1 MKNETSNKET
11 KFSLHNSEN
20 YKTELTS
27 NICDVTKIYS
37 ELIMEYFRFIQENIK
52 LSASKM
58 SKFIIT
64 RGLDTIT
71 NVFLN
76 LLYYT
81 KNLDVTYFHCQ
92 KSFYFYVEF
101 VGQISDDEKMFLQL
115 TSRDATTYVYKKT
128 IFEINNEFK
137 KLHPEISSL
146 FISKLDIIKIYINI
160 YQTYLFKIIN
170 STHKKE
176 INKEIQ
182 LSYIDQFIKITEKLN
197 TLNNDLL
204 HNKSNVCLLEKIIDK
219 LYDKIEDADFFFK
232 VNFML
237 AKKFLKNNNIVKNVE
252 EKIHLDEFN
261 DKLLESNDKFI
272 SWFLI

>member
-128 IFEINNEFK
+128 VFDINNEFK
-137 KLHPEISSL
+137 KQYENVSL
-146 FISKLDIIKIYINI
+146 EFRDKMNIIKSYINLYQI
-160 YQTYLFKIIN
+160 YLVKIIQSEN
-170 STHKKE
+170 IDISYLLNLNKLCEK
-176 INKEIQ
+176 INN
-182 LSYIDQFIKITEKLN
+182 LS
-197 TLNNDLL
+197 
-204 HNKSNVCLLEKIIDK
+204 NKSKIFLLENITDK
-219 LYDKIEDADFFFK
+219 LYNKNLNIDKFFEINSLL
-232 VNFML
+232 V
-237 AKKFLKNNNIVKNVE
+237 KKFLKNQEIFKNAE
-252 EKIHLDEFN
+252 QKFNLEEFN
-261 DKLLESNDKFI
+261 DKLFIETPDKFI
-272 SWFLI
+272 TWLLLN

>member
-1 MKNETSNKET
+1 MKSGIINKD
-11 KFSLHNSEN
+11 KNYSLHDSEN
-20 YKTELTS
+20 YKKELVCTVS
-27 NICDVTKIYS
+27 DVTSKYS
-37 ELIMEYFRFIQENIK
+37 LLIIEYFKFIQENIK
-52 LSASKM
+52 VTSNTNL
-58 SKFIIT
+58 SKFIII

-71 NVFLN
+71 NVFLHI
-76 LLYYT
+76 LYYT
-81 KNLDVTYFHCQ
+81 KNVDLTYFHCQ

-176 INKEIQ
+176 LQ
-182 LSYIDQFIKITEKLN
+182 LSYIDQFIKITEKFN

>member
-20 YKTELTS
+20 YKSELTS

-52 LSASKM
+52 LSGSKM

-137 KLHPEISSL
+137 KLHPESTLL

-176 INKEIQ
+176 MQ
-182 LSYIDQFIKITEKLN
+182 LSYIDQFIKITDKFN

-204 HNKSNVCLLEKIIDK
+204 HNKYNVCLLEKIIDK